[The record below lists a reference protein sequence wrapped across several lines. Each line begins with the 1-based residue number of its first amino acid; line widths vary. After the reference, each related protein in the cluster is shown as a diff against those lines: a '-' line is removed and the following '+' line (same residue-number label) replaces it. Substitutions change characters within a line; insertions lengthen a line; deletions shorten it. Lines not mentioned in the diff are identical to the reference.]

1 MFSHYNTYADIK
13 RRKNESRTYFF
24 DRAAERLNRR
34 MMREIVLLQYNIALR
49 WKILRLATPK
59 KVAYFLYIQLE
70 YGAKTTRYSLY

>member
-1 MFSHYNTYADIK
+1 M
-13 RRKNESRTYFF
+13 
-24 DRAAERLNRR
+24 
-34 MMREIVLLQYNIALR
+34 EIVSLQYNIALR